1 MKRNSKMNRSKLLVS
16 SLGGAAILSVAQFAF
31 AATAQTRVD
40 YTAAMDRATVVYKD
54 ARAKCEPLT
63 GHNKDV
69 CVVDAKAVEKRA
81 KASAEANYK
90 GTIKSKTDSRI
101 AYADADYMVAK
112 VACDT
117 KAGQEKDV
125 CVKQAQ
131 ATQVKLVADAKA
143 NKTSVDAR
151 VDAQEDTRDAQY
163 KVALAKCDA
172 MSGTEKDGCVTS
184 AKSAF
189 GK

>member
-1 MKRNSKMNRSKLLVS
+1 M
-16 SLGGAAILSVAQFAF
+16 GGTVIFTFAHF
-31 AATAQTRVD
+31 ASAMTTQTRVD
-40 YTAAMDRATVVYKD
+40 YTAAMDRASIVYKD
-54 ARAKCEPLT
+54 ARAKCEPLA
-63 GHNKDV
+63 GHDKDM
-69 CVVDAKAVEKRA
+69 CVVEAKAVEKRA
-81 KASAEANYK
+81 KASAEALYK

-101 AYADADYMVAK
+101 ANADADYMVSK

-117 KAGQEKDV
+117 KAGSEKEV

-143 NKTSVDAR
+143 NKTAVDAKD
-151 VDAQEDTRDAQY
+151 DAREDTRDAQY

-172 MSGTEKDGCVTS
+172 LAGTEKGTCVTS

>member
-1 MKRNSKMNRSKLLVS
+1 MNRSMNRSRLLATAV
-16 SLGGAAILSVAQFAF
+16 GGTVIFAFAQFAS
-31 AATAQTRVD
+31 AMTTQTRAD
-40 YTAAMDRATVVYKD
+40 YTAAMDRASLVYKD
-54 ARAKCEPLT
+54 ARAKCEPLA
-63 GHNKDV
+63 GHDKDM
-69 CVVDAKAVEKRA
+69 CVVEAQATEKRA
-81 KASAEANYK
+81 KASAEAIYK

-101 AYADADYMVAK
+101 ANADADYMVSK
-112 VACDT
+112 VACDA
-117 KAGQEKDV
+117 KVGQEKEV

-143 NKTSVDAR
+143 NKTAVDAKD
-151 VDAQEDTRDAQY
+151 DARDDTRDAQY

-172 MSGTEKDGCVTS
+172 MAGTEKSTCVTS